1 MHSKNINPVFLDM
14 ESGILSA
21 RALLAQPLELG
32 RLILE
37 REVGS
42 FLARESEE
50 YLTP

>member
-1 MHSKNINPVFLDM
+1 MIFLDL

-32 RLILE
+32 KLILE
-37 REVGS
+37 REIGS

-50 YLTP
+50 FLTP